1 MSGNLPRP
9 SRKIGGVLV
18 GARRQPPEAR
28 RPERPE
34 EGRSCGMEAL
44 QGVDSLV
51 GQGLTKGDYAAIV
64 GSYL

>member
-1 MSGNLPRP
+1 
-9 SRKIGGVLV
+9 
-18 GARRQPPEAR
+18 
-28 RPERPE
+28 
-34 EGRSCGMEAL
+34 MEAL